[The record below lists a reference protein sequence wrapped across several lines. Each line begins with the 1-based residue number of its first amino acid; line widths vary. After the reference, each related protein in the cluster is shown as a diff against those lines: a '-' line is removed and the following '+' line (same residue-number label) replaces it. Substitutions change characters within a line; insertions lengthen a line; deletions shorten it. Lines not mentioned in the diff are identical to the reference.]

1 MRTFPFTPRYRLST
15 VTRAEQ
21 GASAIEFALLAPVL
35 IIALLGTVD
44 VGRALTEQ
52 MALGSLLRTGAQ
64 SAIAGGDVS
73 TVGQVLRAV
82 KDDDSVSV
90 NVAQICACPESPQ
103 AAVACSTTCAG
114 PGPTAVY
121 YSLVAEK
128 AFSGILMP
136 GRNLSRSIQVQI
148 R

>member
-1 MRTFPFTPRYRLST
+1 MRPFPFSVREKLISVLP
-15 VTRAEQ
+15 AER
-21 GASAIEFALLAPVL
+21 GVSAVEFALLAPIL

-44 VGRALTEQ
+44 VGRAVTEQ

-73 TVGQVLRAV
+73 AV
-82 KDDDSVSV
+82 KQRLLAAKDNDSILVD
-90 NVAQICACPESPQ
+90 VAQICACPESPQ

-114 PGPTAVY
+114 PGPTSIY

-128 AFSGILMP
+128 TFTGMFLPS
-136 GRNLSRSIQVQI
+136 RVLSRTIQVQI